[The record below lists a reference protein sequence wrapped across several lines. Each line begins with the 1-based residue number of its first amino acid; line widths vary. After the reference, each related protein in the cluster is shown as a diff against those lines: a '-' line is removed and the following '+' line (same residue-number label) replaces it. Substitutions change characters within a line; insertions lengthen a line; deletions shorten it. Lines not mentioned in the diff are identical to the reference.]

1 MSINKC
7 KIGGIVAEVP
17 KRMNSLFYG
26 DVLEIRLDI
35 NRKDIDKIEHVTCL
49 IVDKEL
55 IERAMNT
62 IGVGDY
68 LFCFGHFV
76 SLEYKRKQL
85 VKCPHCGKEGYRMRK
100 AQHTDIILRDFE
112 VTKGID
118 LSDSDGVNRVVLTG
132 VGKNPIQQREGHNRF
147 QIVNN
152 RPIQAQQH
160 LMEIVTEELL
170 AGSERFNLV
179 NVNTFNGL
187 ATHVSKTVKQSNRVI
202 VKGSIYDRMI
212 KYTIPCKCKYCGE
225 MSEYGVVYPQYEVTA
240 TSVRQDVDYI
250 SKS

>member
-132 VGKNPIQQREGHNRF
+132 VVKNPAF
-147 QIVNN
+147 
-152 RPIQAQQH
+152 
-160 LMEIVTEELL
+160 LTFFLL
-170 AGSERFNLV
+170 AALAV
-179 NVNTFNGL
+179 NKEAPATRTSAVINIFFIYKSSIKMSSHKNYLPPTEINSILKINTENGL
-187 ATHVSKTVKQSNRVI
+187 I
-202 VKGSIYDRMI
+202 
-212 KYTIPCKCKYCGE
+212 
-225 MSEYGVVYPQYEVTA
+225 
-240 TSVRQDVDYI
+240 
-250 SKS
+250 